1 MSTPVTIPKA
11 VASAMLLLGISAIAP
26 AAALAQQQPSNPP
39 ATTSSPGD
47 ATRGAVGATTD
58 AARNAGSTMKDTAKD
73 AATSGAAR
81 RTSPAAERAASG
93 SSSGDGATAGRN
105 SFTAG
110 QAKSRI
116 QSMGYA
122 GVGALHKNE
131 QGIWVGKATKDG
143 KPVTVQLDYQGD
155 VTTAGGM

>member
-1 MSTPVTIPKA
+1 MSTTITIPKA
-11 VASAMLLLGISAIAP
+11 VASAVLLLGISAIAP
-26 AAALAQQQPSNPP
+26 AAALAQQQSSSPPP

-47 ATRGAVGATTD
+47 AARGAVGATTD

-122 GVGALHKNE
+122 DVGELRKNE
-131 QGIWVGKATKDG
+131 QGMWVGKATKSG

-155 VTTAGGM
+155 VTANGM